1 MRYLLKQP
9 RANAA
14 HEMCCTLGEWGCCR
28 HISTVDFTKSTTLK
42 GKQKMKRA
50 LTTTTSSL
58 LGRLAYTQPSLQS
71 LAQMQWAQMLMTVRS
86 TRKPSRRWVMAVA
99 TCLLATVA
107 LQSCPVSLSL
117 N

>member
-1 MRYLLKQP
+1 MKQP
-9 RANAA
+9 RAKAA
-14 HEMCCTLGEWGCCR
+14 HEMCCTLGVWGCCR

-42 GKQKMKRA
+42 GNQKMKKA
-50 LTTTTSSL
+50 LTSTTSSL
-58 LGRLAYTQPSLQS
+58 LGRLACTQPSLRS
-71 LAQMQWAQMLMTVRS
+71 LAQMQWAQMLMTVRGS
-86 TRKPSRRWVMAVA
+86 RKPSRRWVMAIA